1 MCIELKTI
9 NITRM
14 WNVNDIARDHF
25 RFKCV
30 WCSGRIV
37 CFVCYKSI
45 SCNIYAIWIFLNL
58 KPIWHQHRFDI
69 IELEHGTMFIVHAFT
84 VIKQNSILVLGM
96 SSLSLLNIDVNYQIT
111 ASYYVWSDFEQFQ
124 VNRTLFKIG
133 HMVTLNCFPK
143 VSKAYY
149 DQRKNYFP

>member
-1 MCIELKTI
+1 MFGVRAGL
-9 NITRM
+9 
-14 WNVNDIARDHF
+14 
-25 RFKCV
+25 
-30 WCSGRIV
+30 
-37 CFVCYKSI
+37 
-45 SCNIYAIWIFLNL
+45 YALYAGNLSHVTFMQFEYFWNL

-69 IELEHGTMFIVHAFT
+69 IELEHGSMFIVHAFT

-96 SSLSLLNIDVNYQIT
+96 SSLSLLNIDVNHWTT
-111 ASYYVWSDFEQFQ
+111 ASYYIWSDFEQFQ

-149 DQRKNYFP
+149 EQHKNYFP